1 MRCSFPSVLLMRGR
15 TDVQHAVNTGS
26 ISFTTLADCCGPE
39 RVNCI
44 VGRAMGEGSA
54 VCFIETFALE
64 SGCCHLAAV
73 AVEGTADGK
82 RRGRKRVYR
91 LFMGISLCSRPLF
104 YPFARVLLFTALSVA
119 SLRLRKFI

>member
-44 VGRAMGEGSA
+44 VGRAMGEGSD
-54 VCFIETFALE
+54 VCSIDTFALE
-64 SGCCHLAAV
+64 CRCCLLAAF
-73 AVEGTADGK
+73 AIEGTAGGTRK
-82 RRGRKRVYR
+82 RRGGKN
-91 LFMGISLCSRPLF
+91 FMGILLLSRPLF
-104 YPFARVLLFTALSVA
+104 YPFARVLLCNAVSVA
-119 SLRLRKFI
+119 SLLLRKLI